1 LARFMTEDYETLQ
14 PYNPDLLVS
23 DEFERLTSPF
33 QHELLVHCYRFFGSL
48 DEAEDAL
55 QETWLRAWRRI
66 GSLREQSALR
76 AWLYKIATNVSLDML
91 DRRKARSLPNLVY
104 PPADPQQP
112 LPSAVNE
119 PIWID
124 PLPDEYLDWHSLN
137 LEARYELRESVSLAF
152 LTVLQLLPGRQRAI
166 LILRDV
172 LGWKAQET
180 AELLGLSVPAV
191 NSALQRARAT
201 LKKHH
206 QDPTL
211 RRPGASDKHTET
223 LLDRYVRAWETADS
237 KSLVSLLREDAIWT
251 MPPLPAWYRGRMA
264 IKEFLD
270 RHLFIERLKDSLH
283 LVAARAN
290 GCPAFVAYQLEESGE
305 YRAGALQIL
314 KIEQDEIIQIDSYLT
329 PDSKLL
335 ARFKLPVSYNR

>member
-1 LARFMTEDYETLQ
+1 MTEEYETLQ
-14 PYNPDLLVS
+14 PYISDLLVS
-23 DEFERLTSPF
+23 DEFQRLTSLF

-66 GSLREQSALR
+66 GSLSEQSALR

-91 DRRKARSLPNLVY
+91 DKHKARSLPNLAY

-112 LPSAVNE
+112 LPPALYD

-124 PLPDEYLDWHSLN
+124 PLPEEYLDWHSLN
-137 LEARYELRESVSLAF
+137 LEAHYELMESVNLAF
-152 LTVLQLLPGRQRAI
+152 LTVLQLLPGRQRAV

-180 AELLGLSVPAV
+180 AELLNLSVPAV

-206 QDPTL
+206 QDPSV
-211 RRPGASDKHTET
+211 RRPGSADKHTEA
-223 LLDRYVRAWETADS
+223 LLDRYIRAWETADS
-237 KSLVSLLREDAIWT
+237 SSLVNLLREDATWT
-251 MPPLPAWYRGRMA
+251 MPPLPCWFSGRRS
-264 IKEFLD
+264 IQEFLD
-270 RHLFIERLKDSLH
+270 KYLFSGRPTGSVH

-290 GCPAFVAYQLEESGE
+290 GCPAYVAYQLDESGV

-314 KIEQDEIIQIDSYLT
+314 SIEHEEIIQIDSFLD
-329 PDSKLL
+329 PDSRLL
-335 ARFKLPVSYNR
+335 ARFKLPVSYHR